1 MKTRIISIVSIA
13 VLPFAL
19 FSCNKVAQ
27 STENFDAPLVTIEA
41 SIPDQATK
49 VVAVTPESGVGLDWN
64 WEEEDNISVIS
75 GDVSSL
81 FKIRSGFEGKLASF
95 IGKQVSGSN
104 FSIIYPGECAS
115 VADIEAVSIANQMQT
130 GIDSK
135 EHLEYFA
142 LLSDVD
148 NYRSF
153 EFSQAWASD
162 HGGSFKQSGVLRFA
176 LTLPS
181 EAVVVNRITLKAG
194 DNIFHSGN
202 AADARTSEL
211 SIAFTEATLDS
222 EKTVTGWMT
231 TSWWDD
237 VIPAETPLSVFVS
250 AGEYSWT
257 ADITPSSEK
266 VIKAGYVNNV
276 TIGADAWKTAGRYAD
291 GDGTLENP
299 WQIKTPTQL
308 TYMRDDLVP
317 GETRY
322 FKLITDIDMAGVEWA
337 PLNNVDPYDK
347 FINFDGNGYTISN
360 LTIKE
365 GAAYASFVGVLY
377 GDIRN
382 VTFSR
387 ADITAGEGN
396 KSGIVAGYVGTTA
409 ALTPCMMSNVVVT
422 NSTITGARSMGAVVG
437 QVATDDAAFVNC
449 RVIDTKVIQTASS
462 TSHAG
467 GFVGYSQ
474 ANAYYQDCFSTAT
487 IEGTEF
493 TGGFAGYIGKG
504 QFFNCHASGDVNGTK
519 HVGGFVGKT
528 EDPVFNKCWY
538 DGDGITA
545 TDATK
550 NCQSGGFVGYAAK
563 NGNFGAQFFDC
574 YVKGATIDAASGQRI
589 GGFVGQS
596 DLGNTYIKCYVKD
609 VVINAS
615 TNSAG
620 FAGVDYSTTSAD
632 VPEGGIYRCF
642 VDGGVINANGNNI
655 GGFVAYPEGAIIENC
670 FTTMD
675 VNGGANSVVGGFAG
689 ICNKKVS
696 IKWCY
701 SAGEITGTGTPIG
714 AFAGKLAGDASTII
728 NSCIAWNNTLE
739 FVGASS
745 GSEDVTGNYLGTEG
759 TIAAKAA
766 ELGWDPEI
774 WDFSAKLK

>member
-1 MKTRIISIVSIA
+1 MKTRIISILSIA

-27 STENFDAPLVTIEA
+27 SADNFDAPLVTIEA
-41 SIPDQATK
+41 SIPDQVTK

-64 WEEEDNISVIS
+64 WEEEDKINVLS

-81 FKIRSGFEGKLASF
+81 FSIRSGFEGKLASF
-95 IGKQVSGSN
+95 IGKQVSGST
-104 FSIIYPGECAS
+104 FSIIYPGEYAS
-115 VADIEAVSIANQMQT
+115 VEDIEAVSLVDQTQT
-130 GIDSK
+130 GTDSK
-135 EHLEYFA
+135 EHLKYFA

-162 HGGSFKQSGVLRFA
+162 HGGTFSQCGVLRFA

-181 EAVVVNRITLKAG
+181 EAVAVNRITLKAG

-202 AADARTSEL
+202 AAATLTSEL

-222 EKTVTGWMT
+222 DKTVTGWMT

-237 VIPAETPLSVFVS
+237 VIPAGTPLSVNVS
-250 AGEYSWT
+250 AGEFSWT
-257 ADITPSSEK
+257 ADITPSSDK

-276 TIGADAWKTAGRYAD
+276 TIGADAWKSAGRYAE
-291 GDGTLENP
+291 GDGSFENP
-299 WQIKTPTQL
+299 WVIKTPTQL
-308 TYMRDDLVP
+308 TYMRDDLVH

-322 FKLITDIDMAGVEWA
+322 FKLATDIDLAGIEWA
-337 PLNNVDPYDK
+337 PLNNADPYDK
-347 FINFDGNGYTISN
+347 FINFDGDGYTISN

-377 GDIRN
+377 GIIKN
-382 VTFSR
+382 VAFNN

-396 KSGIVAGYVGTTA
+396 KCGIVAGYVGTA
-409 ALTPCMMSNVVVT
+409 SALAPCMMSNVVVT
-422 NSTITGARSMGAVVG
+422 NSVITGARSMGAVVG

-449 RVIDTKVIQTASS
+449 RVIDTKVVQTASS

-474 ANAYYQDCFSTAT
+474 ADAYYQDCFSTAT

-528 EDPVFNKCWY
+528 ENPVLTNCWY
-538 DGDGITA
+538 DGYGITA
-545 TDATK
+545 TDASK
-550 NCQSGGFVGYAAK
+550 NCQSAGFVGYAAK
-563 NGNFGAQFFDC
+563 NGNFGAQFIEC

-675 VNGGANSVVGGFAG
+675 VNGGGKTAVGGFVG
-689 ICNKKVS
+689 LSKKNVS

-701 SAGEITGTGTPIG
+701 SAGEITDAGSPVG
-714 AFAGKLAGDASTII
+714 AFAGKLEGDESTHI

-739 FVGASS
+739 FVGASA
-745 GSEDVTGNYLGTEG
+745 GTEDVTGNYLGKEG

-766 ELGWDPEI
+766 ELGWDSEI
-774 WDFSAKLK
+774 WDFAAKLK